1 MGRMRRQAIH
11 GKLGAP
17 GSAGLM
23 SAKTKEFTALYL
35 AEHERL
41 ERQIRRRVGCAS
53 TASDLVHDIFLRLWE
68 RTTARLGD
76 PAAYLSRSARNA
88 AIDHIRT
95 EKRRSTFFGAILP
108 EQYAA
113 PCESPEEAI
122 SARQD
127 LRAIE
132 DALAALPERT
142 RHIFLLNRVY
152 GRSFSEIAQV
162 VGISRRAVTKHMA
175 RAVAVCEEIG

>member
-1 MGRMRRQAIH
+1 
-11 GKLGAP
+11 
-17 GSAGLM
+17 
-23 SAKTKEFTALYL
+23 
-35 AEHERL
+35 
-41 ERQIRRRVGCAS
+41 
-53 TASDLVHDIFLRLWE
+53 
-68 RTTARLGD
+68 
-76 PAAYLSRSARNA
+76 
-88 AIDHIRT
+88 
-95 EKRRSTFFGAILP
+95 
-108 EQYAA
+108 
-113 PCESPEEAI
+113 
-122 SARQD
+122 